1 MSFGGFAQRAGSFDT
16 IKIRG
21 GGSFGNTVVL
31 DTSQIKQLDTAVDS
45 HDAVPLFQIM
55 DSISE
60 KSGLWQDDGTI
71 VTLITPR
78 DVDLGDNTIDTKRL
92 LQSNNGGSI
101 FIGEY
106 AGLNDDLRDN
116 HNVFIGRGSGQGNI
130 SGFNN
135 AANGYT
141 SLRSNTTGTHN
152 TANGS
157 MSLVSNTT
165 GTYNTA
171 VGSWSGAHYGS
182 SSSLNET
189 GSYNTFLG
197 YDTRASADSTT
208 NQIVIGANAV
218 GNGSNTATILDDN
231 GTDVYMGE
239 NGQANI
245 HINALHDTEND
256 IGTNGQILSSTS
268 TGTNWIDNLL
278 YLKVFLSTAEVAAL
292 GTKFELI
299 PAPGVG
305 SFLQVVAVSYFID
318 VGVQLDVGA
327 QGLAI
332 GYYSGSNP
340 VCSINEAQLE
350 SANDLYL
357 QLLAEKVNAEFE
369 PNDSFGCVLTA
380 ATNPSGSATMTFYI
394 TYKIITL

>member
-31 DTSQIKQLDTAVDS
+31 DTSQIKQLDTATDS
-45 HDAVPLFQIM
+45 HDAVPFFQMM
-55 DSISE
+55 DSI
-60 KSGLWQDDGTI
+60 GDIGT
-71 VTLITPR
+71 VT
-78 DVDLGDNTIDTKRL
+78 
-92 LQSNNGGSI
+92 S
-101 FIGEY
+101 
-106 AGLNDDLRDN
+106 
-116 HNVFIGRGSGQGNI
+116 
-130 SGFNN
+130 
-135 AANGYT
+135 
-141 SLRSNTTGTHN
+141 
-152 TANGS
+152 
-157 MSLVSNTT
+157 VS
-165 GTYNTA
+165 
-171 VGSWSGAHYGS
+171 S
-182 SSSLNET
+182 
-189 GSYNTFLG
+189 
-197 YDTRASADSTT
+197 STT
-208 NQIVIGANAV
+208 NQLTIINGSSTPTLTIVTGAIANA
-218 GNGSNTATILDDN
+218 S
-231 GTDVYMGE
+231 TDLVISDLIFDSI
-239 NGQANI
+239 A
-245 HINALHDTEND
+245 ALRGD
-256 IGTNGQILSSTS
+256 
-268 TGTNWIDNLL
+268 IDNLL

-327 QGLAI
+327 QGLSI
-332 GYYSGSNP
+332 GYYSGSSP